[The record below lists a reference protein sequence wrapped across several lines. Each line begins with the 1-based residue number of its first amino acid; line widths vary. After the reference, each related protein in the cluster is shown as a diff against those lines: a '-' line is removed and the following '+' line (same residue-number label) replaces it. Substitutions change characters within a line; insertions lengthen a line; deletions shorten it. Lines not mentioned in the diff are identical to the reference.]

1 MFGVAIK
8 GKNAKKF
15 YQVLT
20 YAPSFNECVF
30 LQVKE
35 LRGVISSEDHR
46 DDDLVRDFYLAQIRS
61 AALTCLEEISS
72 FKTERQVLA
81 HMAKV
86 RAGKAPPPSADQPKR
101 RPMKPIIITKDK
113 VNP

>member
-8 GKNAKKF
+8 GENATKF
-15 YQVLT
+15 YQVMPLRLMK
-20 YAPSFNECVF
+20 VF

-61 AALTCLEEISS
+61 AALTCLEEIAS

-113 VNP
+113 VNQ